1 MTDTIR
7 VFPVS
12 SGDQLLNELT
22 TSGYE
27 VLGPTI
33 TDGAITFGPVGSF
46 EDLPR
51 GVADRQMPGRYELGD
66 GDETSYFGYA
76 VGPHSLKTHLHPS
89 RSPVWDIARDED
101 GSLRVSRREIEGR
114 RLAVLGARPCEVA
127 ALHKQDRVLIGGP
140 HGDRTYASNRA
151 DLFVIAVNC
160 NSPAG
165 TCFCA
170 AMGTGPTVDDGFD
183 IALTELP
190 DPDGSRFVALAGS
203 VRGAAMLDAI
213 PTEPA
218 SSEQVTAADA
228 LGRRARNRMRAE
240 IDLAAAGVRLQ
251 DRLEDHRWDEI
262 AQRCLACGNCT
273 HVCPTCFCTDL
284 VDTTSLLGGVSHRER
299 VWDSCFNQTFSQLG
313 SGPVRSSI
321 GSRYRQWLVHKFA
334 TWHDQFGETGCVGC
348 GRCVT
353 WCPVGI
359 DVRAEVARIG
369 GRQR

>member
-1 MTDTIR
+1 MTAIICA
-7 VFPVS
+7 FPVS

-22 TSGYE
+22 ASGYE
-27 VLGPTI
+27 VLGPVV

-66 GDETSYFGYA
+66 GGDPSYFGYA

-89 RSPVWDIARDED
+89 RSPVWDIERDED
-101 GSLRVSRREIEGR
+101 GSLTITGPQNRGR
-114 RLAVLGARPCEVA
+114 RLAVLGVRPCELA
-127 ALHKQDRVLIGGP
+127 ALHKQDGVLIGGP
-140 HGDRTYASNRA
+140 HLDETYASNRA

-160 NSPAG
+160 NRPAG

-170 AMGTGPTVDDGFD
+170 AMGTGPTVDDGYD

-190 DPDGSRFVALAGS
+190 DPDGSRFVARAGS

-218 SSEQVTAADA
+218 SSQEVSAAEA
-228 LGRRARNRMRAE
+228 LGRRARERMRAE
-240 IDLAAAGVRLQ
+240 IDLATTGRRLGGC
-251 DRLEDHRWDEI
+251 LEDPRWDEI

-273 HVCPTCFCTDL
+273 LVCPTCFCTDL
-284 VDTTSLLGGVSHRER
+284 VDTTNLRGGVSHRER
-299 VWDSCFNQTFSQLG
+299 VWDSCFNQTFSQMG

-334 TWHDQFGETGCVGC
+334 TWYDQFGETGCVGC

-369 GRQR
+369 GRRP